1 VFPLNAGDA
10 DFTVTGYELRRYDN
24 RVVLEGPADDL
35 RPLDEGPTC
44 MRIDLDQDGQV
55 LGNDIAVLLASWG
68 ACPAGGCV
76 LGDIDRDGDVDAA
89 DLTRLLAAFGS
100 RCGD

>member
-1 VFPLNAGDA
+1 
-10 DFTVTGYELRRYDN
+10 
-24 RVVLEGPADDL
+24 
-35 RPLDEGPTC
+35 